1 MGGLS
6 QGICPLGAAVEKRE
20 LYFGTNRILIL
31 WTVLSGLLVVL
42 TYYIAAW
49 FFVGRDPPDGT
60 ICPVFA
66 PPLGLPAACV
76 RYLSRM
82 AYDKKCFTA
91 ALIDMAVKG
100 RLTIKEKEGQFTL
113 RRTSDSK
120 NAMLSSGENK
130 ILKVLLSPNPSLT
143 LKNSNHKKISKAIEK
158 LGGWLSEEYE
168 QNLFFKNRW
177 WLVPCWLLSI
187 LAIVHGLAA
196 VLLAVIYVF
205 A

>member
-1 MGGLS
+1 M
-6 QGICPLGAAVEKRE
+6 
-20 LYFGTNRILIL
+20 L
-31 WTVLSGLLVVL
+31 WTVLGGLLVVL

-49 FFVGRDPPDGT
+49 FFLGRDSPDGT

-66 PPLGLPAACV
+66 PPLGSPAAYV

-82 AYDKKCFTA
+82 AYDKKCFTV
-91 ALIDMAVKG
+91 ALTDMAVKG

-120 NAMLSSGENK
+120 NALLSSGENNS
-130 ILKVLLSPNPSLT
+130 LKVLLSPNPSLT

-158 LGGWLSEEYE
+158 LGGLSEEYE
-168 QNLFFKNRW
+168 QKLFFKNQW
-177 WLVPCWLLSI
+177 WLVPCWLLST